1 MLARASPVPSS
12 YRLYVCRGVEQAAAT
27 SPMPRI
33 RTIIRR
39 WRRAIRDVGLI
50 VAGVLIALAANA
62 WWQARQD
69 QERARDYITQLLAD
83 VRENER
89 TLRSAFELDSTTANG
104 VQRLLSA
111 LDRVPAPP
119 RDSLRVWMQRPPV
132 FYSDPRPRLGTV
144 NALIETGDI
153 RLFRDERLRSA
164 VIAYASDMKEEQ
176 AEASRAIDVLVPGGL
191 LLARR
196 FRDAGLPTV
205 GPGPDGRFRPAAL
218 DRLTD
223 RFVAGWP
230 AIRSDPQVF
239 EGLLNAT
246 VGYASRVSSL
256 AAMLDATMRLRR
268 VLESEDAA

>member
-1 MLARASPVPSS
+1 MAHLRAV
-12 YRLYVCRGVEQAAAT
+12 A
-27 SPMPRI
+27 
-33 RTIIRR
+33 RR
-39 WRRAIRDVGLI
+39 WRRAIRDVTLI

-62 WWQARQD
+62 WWEARVD
-69 QERARDYITQLLAD
+69 QQRARVYTRQLLAD

-89 TLRSAFELDSTTANG
+89 TLRSAFQLDSTTADG
-104 VQRLLSA
+104 MQRLLSS

-164 VIAYASDMKEEQ
+164 VISYASAMEAEQ
-176 AEASRAIDVLVPGGL
+176 AEASRAVDVLVPGGL

-196 FRDAGLPTV
+196 FREVGLSPA

-218 DRLTD
+218 ERLTEG
-223 RFVAGWP
+223 VAARWP
-230 AIRSDPQVF
+230 SIRSDPQVF
-239 EGLLNAT
+239 EALLNGT
-246 VGYASRVSSL
+246 VGYSSRVSSL
-256 AAMLDATMRLRR
+256 AAMLEETRRLR
-268 VLESEDAA
+268 VLLESEEEE

>member
-1 MLARASPVPSS
+1 M
-12 YRLYVCRGVEQAAAT
+12 G
-27 SPMPRI
+27 RI

-39 WRRAIRDVGLI
+39 WRRAIRDVALI

-62 WWQARQD
+62 WWQARAD
-69 QERARDYITQLLAD
+69 QARARVYVTQLLAD
-83 VRENER
+83 VRANELE
-89 TLRSAFELDSTTANG
+89 LRSAFQLDSTTAVG
-104 VQRLLSA
+104 MQRLLNA

-119 RDSLRVWMQRPPV
+119 RDSLREWMQRPPV
-132 FYSDPRPRLGTV
+132 FYSNPRPHLGTV
-144 NALIETGDI
+144 NALMETGEI

-164 VIAYASDMKEEQ
+164 VIAYASAMEEER
-176 AEASRAIDVLVPGGL
+176 AEASRAVDVLVPGGL

-218 DRLTD
+218 ERLTD
-223 RFVAGWP
+223 GVAASWP

-239 EGLLNAT
+239 EALLDAT

-256 AAMLDATMRLRR
+256 EAMLNATAQLRR
-268 VLESEDAA
+268 LLESEDTA

>member
-1 MLARASPVPSS
+1 
-12 YRLYVCRGVEQAAAT
+12 
-27 SPMPRI
+27 MPRI

-39 WRRAIRDVGLI
+39 WRRAIRDVALI

-69 QERARDYITQLLAD
+69 QARARDYITQLLAD

-89 TLRSAFELDSTTANG
+89 TLRSAFELDSTTAHG
-104 VQRLLSA
+104 VQRLLSG

-164 VIAYASDMKEEQ
+164 VIAYASDMEEEQ
-176 AEASRAIDVLVPGGL
+176 AEARRAIDVLVPGGL

-205 GPGPDGRFRPAAL
+205 GPGPDGRFRREAL

-239 EGLLNAT
+239 EALLNAT
-246 VGYASRVSSL
+246 VGYSSRVSSL
-256 AAMLDATMRLRR
+256 AAMLDATTRLRR

>member
-1 MLARASPVPSS
+1 MIFARCCAWH
-12 YRLYVCRGVEQAAAT
+12 RADRRGVEQAAAT

-33 RTIIRR
+33 RTIIRH
-39 WRRAIRDVGLI
+39 WRRAIRDVALI
-50 VAGVLIALAANA
+50 VIGVLIALAANA
-62 WWQARQD
+62 WWQAREN
-69 QERARDYITQLLAD
+69 QERARTYNAQLLAD
-83 VRENER
+83 MRENER
-89 TLRSAFELDSTTANG
+89 TLRSAFQLDSTTADG
-104 VQRLLSA
+104 MRGLLSA

-132 FYSDPRPRLGTV
+132 FYSAPRPSLGTV

-164 VIAYASDMKEEQ
+164 VIAYSSAMQEEQ

-205 GPGPDGRFRPAAL
+205 RPGPDGRFRPAAL
-218 DRLTD
+218 ERLTD
-223 RFVAGWP
+223 GFAAEWP

-239 EGLLNAT
+239 EALLTAT

-256 AAMLDATMRLRR
+256 EAMLNATMQLRR
-268 VLESEDAA
+268 LLEGEDSV